1 MSDQEFPPAAR
12 RRGRPPGFSVEE
24 NSSMDQFEPVSER
37 PPLREPVEEDSR
49 ARARKHMDEIRRSG
63 AEEAE
68 GIDRFWAPQAPEYFE
83 YEWKMKSVMQKE
95 DAPYQIRMRH
105 AGWKFVPLSRHPEMS
120 PAGESD
126 IIERDGMV
134 LMERPKEY
142 NDEVRDRERQKAR
155 DQVRAKQA
163 QLGGTPDGQLD
174 RVKPKIGTSYEPLRI
189 PE

>member
-1 MSDQEFPPAAR
+1 
-12 RRGRPPGFSVEE
+12 
-24 NSSMDQFEPVSER
+24 
-37 PPLREPVEEDSR
+37 
-49 ARARKHMDEIRRSG
+49 
-63 AEEAE
+63 
-68 GIDRFWAPQAPEYFE
+68 
-83 YEWKMKSVMQKE
+83 
-95 DAPYQIRMRH
+95 
-105 AGWKFVPLSRHPEMS
+105 MS